1 MKPLKTPEGLYQD
14 LTYKIIGAAMTVH
27 SVLGSG
33 HPEEIYQKALEEE
46 FRTSKIPYEPQ
57 KAVTIT
63 YKDVQ
68 VGLRYLDFVIDDK
81 IILEIKSVN
90 NLNSDH
96 AFQVLSYFAATPYPV
111 ALLINFGKS
120 KLEYKRLLPSKKI
133 LEHREKRNSQ
143 QM

>member
-1 MKPLKTPEGLYQD
+1 MAPLKTPEGLYRD
-14 LTYKIIGAAMTVH
+14 LTYQIIGAAMKVH
-27 SVLGSG
+27 SVLGCG

-46 FRTSKIPYEPQ
+46 FRISKIPYVPQ
-57 KAVTIT
+57 KSVTII
-63 YKDVQ
+63 YKGLQ

-81 IILEIKSVN
+81 IILEIKSIN

-96 AFQVLSYFAATPYPV
+96 EFQVLSYFAATSYPV

-133 LEHREKRNSQ
+133 LEHREIKNSQ
-143 QM
+143 QI

>member
-1 MKPLKTPEGLYQD
+1 MKTPSIPSGLYKD
-14 LTYKIIGAAMTVH
+14 LTYQIIGAAMTVH
-27 SVLGSG
+27 SALGSG
-33 HPEEIYQKALEEE
+33 HPEEIYQKALEQE
-46 FRTSKIPYEPQ
+46 FRISKIPYEPQ

-96 AFQVLSYFAATPYPV
+96 EFQVLSYFAATSYPL

-120 KLEYKRLLPSKKI
+120 KLEYKRLFPSKKI
-133 LEHREKRNSQ
+133 LEKREKKNSQ
-143 QM
+143 RM